1 VSLVVRAALVGALA
15 LAAGACVPI
24 KPLTAPD
31 RPGDVS
37 LAGLAAPESNLVCVH
52 EVAPSWMFD
61 SVAFA
66 NVKASIERNSALK
79 QACPNFRGQGL
90 GGRWTDSYRTLVI
103 SLRDCRIVAVNTVKV
118 GRYERDGAPGD
129 FCAAPD
135 RLALIDAPWGAHDKI
150 LIDTKKRPD
159 ASGNTP
165 R

>member
-1 VSLVVRAALVGALA
+1 MSLVARVALIVALA
-15 LAAGACVPI
+15 LAAGACVPV

-37 LAGLAAPESNLVCVH
+37 LAGLLPPNSNLVCVH
-52 EVAPSWMFD
+52 EVAPPWRFD

-66 NVKASIERNSALK
+66 NVKASLERNSALK
-79 QACPNFRGQGL
+79 RACPNFRGQGL

-103 SLRDCRIVAVNTVKV
+103 SLRDCQVVAVNTVKV
-118 GRYERDGAPGD
+118 GGDESDGVDD
-129 FCAAPD
+129 FCTTPA
-135 RLALIDAPWGAHDKI
+135 RLALIDAPWGAHKI

-159 ASGNTP
+159 APGNTP